1 MRKYPSLVNADALIA
16 RAGQTAAGLPDGR
29 YVEARPLGW
38 PRFLNRL
45 RLAWLVFTGR
55 CDALEWTGQPAFI
68 QDLIDSGEG
77 GGTPAPTKPCT
88 FCLGTGIRSL
98 NDRRNPNSI
107 DCPDCNGTGEAPEVK
122 P

>member
-1 MRKYPSLVNADALIA
+1 MSDLRTALEELVAADDAQDLERLIEAWVSA
-16 RAGQTAAGLPDGR
+16 RAALAQSDDPADDWDDIL
-29 YVEARPLGW
+29 VSEAFP
-38 PRFLNRL
+38 
-45 RLAWLVFTGR
+45 
-55 CDALEWTGQPAFI
+55 
-68 QDLIDSGEG
+68 QDD
-77 GGTPAPTKPCT
+77 TPAPTKPCT